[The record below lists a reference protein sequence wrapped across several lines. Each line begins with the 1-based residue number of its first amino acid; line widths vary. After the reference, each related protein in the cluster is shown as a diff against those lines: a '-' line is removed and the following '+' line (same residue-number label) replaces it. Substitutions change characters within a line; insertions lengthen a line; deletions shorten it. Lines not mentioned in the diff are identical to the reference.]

1 MAIDNKDKKVL
12 KSSIEREQNELA
24 CSVEREKI
32 KGSKNLNVPPLR
44 FPEFCGEWECTSIGN
59 IGEIKNGP
67 FGSVLHAEDYVE
79 EGIPIVTTEHFKTG
93 LMPSDKFGIPQV
105 SNEDYIRLKGYR
117 LETND
122 IVFSRV
128 GSVDINAHVGIEQN
142 GWLFSGRVL
151 RVRPK
156 HDVDSLFLHY
166 ALSTEAVKRDIRNRA
181 VGQTMPSI
189 NTPILSSTTIRL
201 PKELSEQKK
210 VAHFLRLL
218 DERIATQNKIIE
230 RLKTLIKGFRASL
243 FCLPEEVRPK
253 LRYPQYVEDWSIHK
267 LSDFTKRV
275 TRKNKSLI
283 CNNVLTI
290 AAQYG
295 LVSQNEFF
303 NKNVASNNLSGYYLL
318 QKGEFAYNKSYS
330 GDYTWGAIKRLDAF
344 TEGVLSTLYICFSV
358 DENICNSDY
367 LANYF
372 ESTKWHEELKNIAGE
387 GARNHGLLYVA
398 VDDFFNTKH
407 RFPSPQEQQHIA
419 NTLNCIAAKLDKEQS
434 LLASFSRQR
443 TYLLRSMFV

>member
-24 CSVEREKI
+24 CSAEREKI

-230 RLKTLIKGFRASL
+230 DLKKLKSAISLNVLHSDKWEQFKIKDIAQIGRGRVISSIEIGQQKSPTYPVYSSQTSNDGIMGYLDDYMFEGEYISWTTDGANAGTVFYRNGKFNCTNVCGLLKLRKEFDTHFVSL
-243 FCLPEEVRPK
+243 VLAEATKKYVSINLANPK
-253 LRYPQYVEDWSIHK
+253 LMNNTMGNIQIRLPKLEEQKRISIVFRVLQRLWTVHNS
-267 LSDFTKRV
+267 LLTEYTK
-275 TRKNKSLI
+275 
-283 CNNVLTI
+283 
-290 AAQYG
+290 QE
-295 LVSQNEFF
+295 Q
-303 NKNVASNNLSGYYLL
+303 YLL
-318 QKGEFAYNKSYS
+318 SQ
-330 GDYTWGAIKRLDAF
+330 
-344 TEGVLSTLYICFSV
+344 
-358 DENICNSDY
+358 
-367 LANYF
+367 
-372 ESTKWHEELKNIAGE
+372 
-387 GARNHGLLYVA
+387 
-398 VDDFFNTKH
+398 
-407 RFPSPQEQQHIA
+407 
-419 NTLNCIAAKLDKEQS
+419 
-434 LLASFSRQR
+434 
-443 TYLLRSMFV
+443 MFI

>member
-1 MAIDNKDKKVL
+1 ML
-12 KSSIEREQNELA
+12 
-24 CSVEREKI
+24 
-32 KGSKNLNVPPLR
+32 
-44 FPEFCGEWECTSIGN
+44 
-59 IGEIKNGP
+59 P
-67 FGSVLHAEDYVE
+67 F
-79 EGIPIVTTEHFKTG
+79 
-93 LMPSDKFGIPQV
+93 
-105 SNEDYIRLKGYR
+105 
-117 LETND
+117 
-122 IVFSRV
+122 
-128 GSVDINAHVGIEQN
+128 
-142 GWLFSGRVL
+142 
-151 RVRPK
+151 
-156 HDVDSLFLHY
+156 
-166 ALSTEAVKRDIRNRA
+166 
-181 VGQTMPSI
+181 
-189 NTPILSSTTIRL
+189 
-201 PKELSEQKK
+201 
-210 VAHFLRLL
+210 
-218 DERIATQNKIIE
+218 
-230 RLKTLIKGFRASL
+230 IKGFRASL

-387 GARNHGLLYVA
+387 GARNHGLLNVA